1 MLVLPLP
8 SSDQETPTQPKRHRR
23 GGIVWQPHYEGFTTI
38 AYQSGKAIAGIS
50 GPWSGQ
56 YVLIWW
62 THAQPIREVELFDS
76 LDEAKQAVAQ
86 RLAPESRKKSA
97 GTARRAPPA
106 VHKGTAFSWLTG
118 LQRWVLA
125 VSGRAGKTRLV
136 DHRRRHDG
144 EETDLARLN
153 IRASA
158 ESL

>member
-1 MLVLPLP
+1 MLVLSLP
-8 SSDQETPTQPKRHRR
+8 SSDQETPTQPKRRRR

-86 RLAPESRKKSA
+86 RLAPEA
-97 GTARRAPPA
+97 GKNLQGLLCAFRRPS
-106 VHKGTAFSWLTG
+106 TRERAFSWLTG

-136 DHRRRHDG
+136 DHRRRHVG
-144 EETDLARLN
+144 EETDLRGLN
-153 IRASA
+153 IRAVR
-158 ESL
+158 